1 MTDDVRIVA
10 AAIFHGATIS
20 LPPPARHF
28 TVLQTM
34 SLVMGVDAVQV
45 LPQNEGF
52 LTSDGR
58 FVNRVEGYYV
68 AWRAGQLKDSK
79 PVPELFSEDLW

>member
-1 MTDDVRIVA
+1 MSELRIVA

-20 LPPPARHF
+20 LPPPARHH

-34 SLVMGVDAVQV
+34 SIVMGVDAIQV
-45 LPQNEGF
+45 RPENEGL

-58 FVNRVEGYYV
+58 FVNRVEAYYI
-68 AWRAGQLKDSK
+68 AWRAGQLKDAK
-79 PVPELFSEDLW
+79 QIPELYSEDLW

>member
-1 MTDDVRIVA
+1 MIEVRIVA

-20 LPPPARHF
+20 LPPPARHH

-34 SLVMGVDAVQV
+34 SIVMGVDAIQV
-45 LPQNEGF
+45 RPENEGF

-58 FVNRVEGYYV
+58 FVNRVEAYYI
-68 AWRAGQLKDSK
+68 AWRAGQLKEGK
-79 PVPELFSEDLW
+79 QVPELYSEDLW